1 MIIKIKDLDVFYKN
15 IHALKKVSVSIENG
29 KIIGLVGGNGAGK
42 STMIKSITGLVPI
55 KNGKIFFN
63 DRDITRLDSA
73 SIARLGISTVPE
85 GRRLFA
91 PMTVQ
96 DNMNLG
102 AYLRFKN
109 EKKKDIEKDI
119 KKIFELFP
127 RLMERKNQTA
137 GTLSGGEQQMLAI
150 ARALMAKPKAILMD
164 EPSTGLAPLIAKEIF
179 KVIKSLKNRGYTIL
193 LIEQSA
199 RMALKISDYAYVL
212 ESGKIV
218 LKGKASDLLKDE
230 SVQKAYLGV

>member
-1 MIIKIKDLDVFYKN
+1 MIKIKDLDVFYKN

-119 KKIFELFP
+119 KKIFDLFP

>member
-1 MIIKIKDLDVFYKN
+1 LIIKIKDLDVFYKN